1 MSKRDTYL
9 TPNSTPTKLPKS
21 QRSRQR
27 REPSGVFSLFQ
38 PNQVQLFREAF
49 SLIDHDA
56 DGVVTEQD
64 LKHIF
69 ASLGMTFFVPSPITF
84 RLCSTPAPILRRF
97 ILSHLVGIS
106 ASKQRV
112 DDLLS
117 DRPGTHSRNPSAE
130 FDSSG
135 DRGITFP
142 MFLTM
147 MGEHLYDFD
156 TEQEL
161 LGAFECFDENDS
173 GFVKVDEMRKWLSE
187 SGERMDQS
195 EVLIRIPPL
204 TVRKAEASLVDRQT
218 PQRPIY

>member
-1 MSKRDTYL
+1 M
-9 TPNSTPTKLPKS
+9 
-21 QRSRQR
+21 
-27 REPSGVFSLFQ
+27 FSLFQ

-69 ASLGMTFFVPSPITF
+69 ASLGMKFLVPFWLHFGTALTLG
-84 RLCSTPAPILRRF
+84 RST
-97 ILSHLVGIS
+97 LSCLVGIS
-106 ASKQRV
+106 ASKQRIE
-112 DDLLS
+112 DLLS

-135 DRGITFP
+135 DRGIAFP

-173 GFVKVDEMRKWLSE
+173 GFVKVEEMRKWLSE
-187 SGERMDQS
+187 SGERMDRS
-195 EVLIRIPPL
+195 EVLLRVPL
-204 TVRKAEASLVDRQT
+204 PVLSGLRLNSTNSSKVRLPIGKATSTIGSGLKS
-218 PQRPIY
+218 YG

>member
-1 MSKRDTYL
+1 L

-49 SLIDHDA
+49 SLVDHDA

-69 ASLGMTFFVPSPITF
+69 ASLG
-84 RLCSTPAPILRRF
+84 
-97 ILSHLVGIS
+97 IS
-106 ASKQRV
+106 ASKQRI

-130 FDSSG
+130 FDSAG

-173 GFVKVDEMRKWLSE
+173 GFVKVDEMKKWLSE
-187 SGERMDQS
+187 SGERMDKS
-195 EVLIRIPPL
+195 EIDKLLKGPF
-204 TVRKAEASLVDRQT
+204 TDRQGNFNYREWVKVLRINADNEE
-218 PQRPIY
+218 QD

>member
-1 MSKRDTYL
+1 MSKYDSYL

-69 ASLGMTFFVPSPITF
+69 ASLGMKFLVPLWLRFGSALT
-84 RLCSTPAPILRRF
+84 LRRST
-97 ILSHLVGIS
+97 LSCRVGIS
-106 ASKQRV
+106 ASKQRIE
-112 DDLLS
+112 DLLS

-173 GFVKVDEMRKWLSE
+173 GVVKVDEMRKWLGE

-195 EVLIRIPPL
+195 EVPARVPL
-204 TVRKAEASLVDRQT
+204 AVLSGLRFYS
-218 PQRPIY
+218 

>member
-1 MSKRDTYL
+1 MSKYDSYL

-69 ASLGMTFFVPSPITF
+69 ASLGKTFLVPSLDTLRF
-84 RLCSTPAPILRRF
+84 RPFAVPTPRRF
-97 ILSHLVGIS
+97 ILSRFLGIS

-112 DDLLS
+112 EDLLS
-117 DRPGTHSRNPSAE
+117 DRPGTHSRNSSAD
-130 FDSSG
+130 FDSGG

-173 GFVKVDEMRKWLSE
+173 GFVKADEMRKWLSE
-187 SGERMDQS
+187 SGDRMDQS
-195 EVLIRIPPL
+195 EVL
-204 TVRKAEASLVDRQT
+204 V
-218 PQRPIY
+218 

>member
-1 MSKRDTYL
+1 MSKYDSYL

-69 ASLGMTFFVPSPITF
+69 ASLG
-84 RLCSTPAPILRRF
+84 
-97 ILSHLVGIS
+97 IS
-106 ASKQRV
+106 ASKQRI

-195 EVLIRIPPL
+195 EIDKLLKGPF
-204 TVRKAEASLVDRQT
+204 TDRQGNFNYREWVKVLRINADNEEQD
-218 PQRPIY
+218 PF